1 MKKWFLRWGALLF
14 ALIAVGMLGAC
25 GTGGAKTK
33 DAPIPQEVAAL
44 ASREADID
52 LLASLE
58 KKVTRDDLGVTVDIA
73 PYKFQKILRVLIGA
87 ELRPCQ
93 EGEDA
98 LNISRPFTLSFTF
111 EGKEYRYSFSQ
122 EKIIANGAD
131 CYPENPAALAELYE
145 DAEYE
150 GILTEDLYYLR
161 QDMGFS
167 AEDVESVEFL
177 YESASGEEQTRLSDQ
192 ASIQTAL
199 DSLGGMVVWR
209 LSPDAP
215 PNPKTGAAITCTF
228 HCKNGVD
235 WRYETAIPKSVDAQ
249 GNVTLYGEASGYGE
263 LSTLFGDVQIGPGL
277 TVSQA
282 GSQRHV
288 HQTALDYE
296 GSFRTTTFPD
306 SFQQLFYGG
315 GEPVVP
321 PGGDA
326 ACTLAFAGPKGE
338 PLTPDTVAV
347 TLWRTEDDFGTLT
360 ALPGAE
366 YSDGKLALPN
376 AEGKYYVRVQA
387 QFPKGSAEY
396 YFSYRVTAFPAFFWD
411 IEYGNSE
418 GDVLFTRMD
427 TGLQIPGGQNRQYV
441 NFILSLGL
449 EKGESQPLEVSQ
461 PFSMEFSHQGEKVV
475 FAFSSQGISMDG
487 EPCAVRHPENIA
499 QLYLPLTAENAYQ
512 GGDGL
517 LDYGLRGFLTKE
529 ASSFSNAFPIEKEE
543 LESVEVTEEKP
554 REFTVFDLTSGLK
567 EDLSWMDN
575 IILAREW
582 SESDHYWPRGFFLSY
597 CITLQDG
604 TVYELGEQLLKNG
617 EETGWY
623 VVYSDLPEIKERI
636 KGMEGQPFQREE
648 RLPTTLTAD
657 DQGNISFH

>member
-1 MKKWFLRWGALLF
+1 MKKRFLRGAALLF
-14 ALIAVGMLGAC
+14 ALIIVGALGAC
-25 GTGGAKTK
+25 GTGGAETK
-33 DAPIPQEVAAL
+33 EVPVPQEVEAL
-44 ASREADID
+44 ADRKADAD
-52 LLASLE
+52 LLVSLDPQ
-58 KKVTRDDLGVTVDIA
+58 VTRDDLGMTVDIA
-73 PYKFQKILRVLIGA
+73 PYKFQEILRVLIGA

-98 LNISRPFTLSFTF
+98 LDISHPFTLSFTF

-122 EKIIANGAD
+122 EKIVANGAD

-150 GILTEDLYYLR
+150 GILTEELYYLR

-177 YESASGEEQTRLSDQ
+177 HGNMLKEEKTSLSDQ

-209 LSPDAP
+209 LSPDVP
-215 PNPKTGAAITCTF
+215 PNPKTGGSVTCTF
-228 HCKNGVD
+228 RLKDGAYWH
-235 WRYETAIPKSVDAQ
+235 YQTTIPQSVDTQ

-263 LSTLFGDVQIGPGL
+263 LSTLFGDVQVGPEL

-282 GSQRHV
+282 GIQLPV

-296 GSFRTTTFPD
+296 GSFRATTFPD
-306 SFQQLFYGG
+306 SFQWLFYGG

-326 ACTLAFAGPKGE
+326 VCTLAFASTEGE
-338 PLTPDTVAV
+338 PLIPDTVAV
-347 TLWRTEDDFGTLT
+347 ALWRTEDDFGTLT
-360 ALPGAE
+360 ALPEAE
-366 YSDGKLALPN
+366 YSDGRLALPN

-396 YFSYRVTAFPAFFWD
+396 YFSYRVTGFPAFFWD
-411 IEYGNSE
+411 IEYGNGE
-418 GDVLFTRMD
+418 GDVLFTRKD

-449 EKGESQPLEVSQ
+449 EKGEPQPLEVSQ
-461 PFSMEFSHQGEKVV
+461 PFSMEFSHQGEKVA
-475 FAFSSQGISMDG
+475 FEFSSQGVSMDG
-487 EPCAVRHPENIA
+487 EPCTVRHPENIA

-512 GGDGL
+512 VGDGL

-529 ASSFSNAFPIEKEE
+529 VSSFSGAFPIEKGE

-567 EDLSWMDN
+567 EDLSWMDH

-582 SESDHYWPRGFFLSY
+582 SESDHYWPRRFFLSY

-623 VVYSDLPEIKERI
+623 VVYSDLPEVKEKI

>member
-1 MKKWFLRWGALLF
+1 MKKRFLRGAALLF
-14 ALIAVGMLGAC
+14 ALIVVGVLGAC
-25 GTGGAKTK
+25 GTGGAETK
-33 DAPIPQEVAAL
+33 AVPVPQEVEAL
-44 ASREADID
+44 ADREADID
-52 LLASLE
+52 LLVSLE

-73 PYKFQKILRVLIGA
+73 PYKFQEILRVLIGA

-98 LNISRPFTLSFTF
+98 LDISHPFTLSFTF

-122 EKIIANGAD
+122 EKIVANGAD
-131 CYPENPAALAELYE
+131 CYPENPAALTELYE
-145 DAEYE
+145 DAGYE
-150 GILTEDLYYLR
+150 GILTEELYYLR

-167 AEDVESVEFL
+167 AADVESVEFL

-228 HCKNGVD
+228 HLKDGAD
-235 WRYETAIPKSVDAQ
+235 WQYQTAIPQSVDTQ

-263 LSTLFGDVQIGPGL
+263 LSTLFGDVQGGPVL

-282 GSQRHV
+282 GIQLPV

-296 GSFRTTTFPD
+296 GSFRATTFPD
-306 SFQQLFYGG
+306 SFQWLFYGG

-326 ACTLAFAGPKGE
+326 VCTLAFASTEGE
-338 PLTPDTVAV
+338 PLIPDTVAV
-347 TLWRTEDDFGTLT
+347 ALWRTEDDFGTLT
-360 ALPGAE
+360 ALPEAE
-366 YSDGKLALPN
+366 YSDGRLALPN

-396 YFSYRVTAFPAFFWD
+396 YFSYRVTGFPAFFWD
-411 IEYGNSE
+411 IEYGNGE
-418 GDVLFTRMD
+418 GDVLFTRKD

-449 EKGESQPLEVSQ
+449 EKGEPQPLEVSQ
-461 PFSMEFSHQGEKVV
+461 PFSMEFSHQGEKVA
-475 FAFSSQGISMDG
+475 FEFSSQGVSMDG
-487 EPCAVRHPENIA
+487 EPCTVRHPENIA

-512 GGDGL
+512 VGDGL

-529 ASSFSNAFPIEKEE
+529 VSSFSGAFPIEKGE

-567 EDLSWMDN
+567 EDLSWMDH

-582 SESDHYWPRGFFLSY
+582 SESDHYWPRRFFLSY

-623 VVYSDLPEIKERI
+623 VVYSDLPEVKEKI

>member
-1 MKKWFLRWGALLF
+1 MKKRFLRGAALLF
-14 ALIAVGMLGAC
+14 ALIVVGVLGAC
-25 GTGGAKTK
+25 GTGGAETK
-33 DAPIPQEVAAL
+33 AVPVPQEVEAL
-44 ASREADID
+44 ADREADID
-52 LLASLE
+52 LLVSLE

-73 PYKFQKILRVLIGA
+73 PYKFQEILRVLIGA

-98 LNISRPFTLSFTF
+98 LDISHPFTLSFTF

-122 EKIIANGAD
+122 EKIVANGAD
-131 CYPENPAALAELYE
+131 CYPENPAALTELYE
-145 DAEYE
+145 DAGYE
-150 GILTEDLYYLR
+150 GILTEELYYLR

-167 AEDVESVEFL
+167 AADVESVEFL

-228 HCKNGVD
+228 HLKDGAD
-235 WRYETAIPKSVDAQ
+235 WQYQTAIPQSVDTQ

-263 LSTLFGDVQIGPGL
+263 LSTLFGDVQGGPVL

-282 GSQRHV
+282 GIQLPV

-296 GSFRTTTFPD
+296 GSFRATTFPD
-306 SFQQLFYGG
+306 SFQWLFYGG

-326 ACTLAFAGPKGE
+326 VCTLAFASTKGE
-338 PLTPDTVAV
+338 PLIPDTVAV
-347 TLWRTEDDFGTLT
+347 ALWRTEDDFGTLT
-360 ALPGAE
+360 ALPEAE
-366 YSDGKLALPN
+366 YSDGRLALPN

-396 YFSYRVTAFPAFFWD
+396 YFSYRVTGFPAFFWD
-411 IEYGNSE
+411 IEYGNGE
-418 GDVLFTRMD
+418 GDVLFTRKD

-449 EKGESQPLEVSQ
+449 EKGEPQPLEVSQ
-461 PFSMEFSHQGEKVV
+461 PFSMEFSHQGEKVA
-475 FAFSSQGISMDG
+475 FEFSSQGVSMDG
-487 EPCAVRHPENIA
+487 EPCTVRHPENIA

-512 GGDGL
+512 VGDGL

-529 ASSFSNAFPIEKEE
+529 VSSFSGAFPIEKGE

-554 REFTVFDLTSGLK
+554 REFTVFDLTTGLK
-567 EDLSWMDN
+567 EDLSWMDH

-582 SESDHYWPRGFFLSY
+582 SESDHYWPRRFFLSY

-623 VVYSDLPEIKERI
+623 VVYSDLPEVKEKI

>member
-1 MKKWFLRWGALLF
+1 MKKRFLRGAALLF
-14 ALIAVGMLGAC
+14 ALIVVGVLGAC
-25 GTGGAKTK
+25 GTGGAETK
-33 DAPIPQEVAAL
+33 AVPVPQEVEAL
-44 ASREADID
+44 ADREADID
-52 LLASLE
+52 LLVSLE

-73 PYKFQKILRVLIGA
+73 PYKFQEILRVLIGA

-98 LNISRPFTLSFTF
+98 LDISHPFTLSFTF

-122 EKIIANGAD
+122 EKIVANGAD
-131 CYPENPAALAELYE
+131 CYPENPAALTELYE
-145 DAEYE
+145 DAGYE
-150 GILTEDLYYLR
+150 GILTEELYYLR

-167 AEDVESVEFL
+167 AADVESVEFL

-215 PNPKTGAAITCTF
+215 PKPKTGAAITCTF
-228 HCKNGVD
+228 HLKDGAD
-235 WRYETAIPKSVDAQ
+235 WQYQTAIPQSVDTQ

-263 LSTLFGDVQIGPGL
+263 LSTLFGDVQGGPVL

-282 GSQRHV
+282 GIQLPV

-296 GSFRTTTFPD
+296 GSFRATTFPD
-306 SFQQLFYGG
+306 SFQWLFYGG

-326 ACTLAFAGPKGE
+326 VCTLAFASTEGE
-338 PLTPDTVAV
+338 PLIPDTVAV
-347 TLWRTEDDFGTLT
+347 ALWRTEDDFGTLT
-360 ALPGAE
+360 ALPEAE
-366 YSDGKLALPN
+366 YSDGRLALPN

-396 YFSYRVTAFPAFFWD
+396 YFSYRVTGFPAFFWD
-411 IEYGNSE
+411 IEYGNGE
-418 GDVLFTRMD
+418 GDVLFTRKD

-449 EKGESQPLEVSQ
+449 EKGEPQPLEVSQ
-461 PFSMEFSHQGEKVV
+461 PFSMEFSHQGEKVA
-475 FAFSSQGISMDG
+475 FEFSSQGVSMDG
-487 EPCAVRHPENIA
+487 EPCTVRHPENIA

-512 GGDGL
+512 VGDGL

-529 ASSFSNAFPIEKEE
+529 VSSFSGAFPIEKGE

-567 EDLSWMDN
+567 EDLSWMDH

-582 SESDHYWPRGFFLSY
+582 SESDHYWPRRFFLSY

-623 VVYSDLPEIKERI
+623 VVYSDLPEVKEKI

>member
-1 MKKWFLRWGALLF
+1 MKKRFLRGAALLF
-14 ALIAVGMLGAC
+14 ALIVVGVLGAC
-25 GTGGAKTK
+25 GTGGAETK
-33 DAPIPQEVAAL
+33 AVPVPQEVEAL
-44 ASREADID
+44 ADREADID
-52 LLASLE
+52 LLVSLE

-73 PYKFQKILRVLIGA
+73 PYKFQEILRVLIGA

-98 LNISRPFTLSFTF
+98 LDISHPFTLSFTF

-122 EKIIANGAD
+122 EKIVANGAD
-131 CYPENPAALAELYE
+131 CYPENPAALTELYE
-145 DAEYE
+145 DAGYE
-150 GILTEDLYYLR
+150 GILTEELYYLR

-167 AEDVESVEFL
+167 AAVVESVEFL
-177 YESASGEEQTRLSDQ
+177 YESESGEEQTRLSDQ

-228 HCKNGVD
+228 HLKDGAD
-235 WRYETAIPKSVDAQ
+235 WQYQTAIPQSVDTQ

-263 LSTLFGDVQIGPGL
+263 LSTLFGDVQGGPVL

-282 GSQRHV
+282 GIQLPV

-296 GSFRTTTFPD
+296 GSFRATTFPD
-306 SFQQLFYGG
+306 SFQWLFYGG

-326 ACTLAFAGPKGE
+326 VCTRAFASTEGE
-338 PLTPDTVAV
+338 PLIPDTVAV
-347 TLWRTEDDFGTLT
+347 ALWRTEDDFGTLT
-360 ALPGAE
+360 ALPEAE
-366 YSDGKLALPN
+366 YSDGRLALPN

-396 YFSYRVTAFPAFFWD
+396 YFSYRVTGFPAFFWD
-411 IEYGNSE
+411 IEYGNGE
-418 GDVLFTRMD
+418 GDVLFTRKD

-449 EKGESQPLEVSQ
+449 EKGEPQPLEVSQ
-461 PFSMEFSHQGEKVV
+461 PFSMEFSHQGEKVA
-475 FAFSSQGISMDG
+475 FEFSSQGVSMDG
-487 EPCAVRHPENIA
+487 EPCTVRHPENIA

-512 GGDGL
+512 VGDGL

-529 ASSFSNAFPIEKEE
+529 VSSFSGAFPIEKGE

-567 EDLSWMDN
+567 EDLSWMDH

-582 SESDHYWPRGFFLSY
+582 SESDHYWPRRFFLSY

-623 VVYSDLPEIKERI
+623 VVYSDLPEVKEKI

>member
-1 MKKWFLRWGALLF
+1 MKKRFLRGVALLF
-14 ALIAVGMLGAC
+14 ALIIVGALGAC
-25 GTGGAKTK
+25 GTGGAETK
-33 DAPIPQEVAAL
+33 EVPVPQEVEAL
-44 ASREADID
+44 ADRKADAD
-52 LLASLE
+52 LLVSLDPQ
-58 KKVTRDDLGVTVDIA
+58 VTRDDLGVTVDIA
-73 PYKFQKILRVLIGA
+73 PHKFREILRVLIGA

-98 LNISRPFTLSFTF
+98 LDISHPFTLSFTF

-122 EKIIANGAD
+122 EKIVANGAD
-131 CYPENPAALAELYE
+131 CYPENPAALTELYE
-145 DAEYE
+145 DAGYE
-150 GILTEDLYYLR
+150 GILTEELYYLR

-167 AEDVESVEFL
+167 AADVESVEFL

-228 HCKNGVD
+228 HLKDGAD
-235 WRYETAIPKSVDAQ
+235 WQYQTAIPQSVDTQ

-263 LSTLFGDVQIGPGL
+263 LSTLFGDVQGGPVL

-282 GSQRHV
+282 GIQLPV

-296 GSFRTTTFPD
+296 GSFRATTFPD
-306 SFQQLFYGG
+306 SFQWLFYGG

-326 ACTLAFAGPKGE
+326 VCTLAFASTEGE
-338 PLTPDTVAV
+338 PLIPDTVAV
-347 TLWRTEDDFGTLT
+347 ALWRTEDDFGTLT
-360 ALPGAE
+360 ALPEAE
-366 YSDGKLALPN
+366 YSDGRLALPN

-396 YFSYRVTAFPAFFWD
+396 YFSYRVTGFPAFFWD
-411 IEYGNSE
+411 IEYGNGE
-418 GDVLFTRMD
+418 GDVLFTRKD

-449 EKGESQPLEVSQ
+449 EKGEPQPLEVSQ
-461 PFSMEFSHQGEKVV
+461 PFSMEFSHQGEKVA
-475 FAFSSQGISMDG
+475 FEFSSQGVSMDG
-487 EPCAVRHPENIA
+487 EPCTVRHPENIA

-512 GGDGL
+512 VGDGL

-529 ASSFSNAFPIEKEE
+529 VSSFSGAFPIEKGEP
-543 LESVEVTEEKP
+543 ESVEVTEEKP

-567 EDLSWMDN
+567 EDLSWMDH

-582 SESDHYWPRGFFLSY
+582 SESDHYWPRRFFLSY

-617 EETGWY
+617 EETSWY
-623 VVYSDLPEIKERI
+623 VVYSDLPEVKEKI

>member
-1 MKKWFLRWGALLF
+1 MKKRFLRGAALLF
-14 ALIAVGMLGAC
+14 ALIVVGVLGAC
-25 GTGGAKTK
+25 GTGGAETK
-33 DAPIPQEVAAL
+33 AVPVPQEVEAL
-44 ASREADID
+44 ADREADID
-52 LLASLE
+52 LLVSLE

-73 PYKFQKILRVLIGA
+73 PYKFQEILRVLIGA

-98 LNISRPFTLSFTF
+98 LDISHPFTLSFTF

-122 EKIIANGAD
+122 EKIVANGAD
-131 CYPENPAALAELYE
+131 CYPENPAALTELYE
-145 DAEYE
+145 DAGYE
-150 GILTEDLYYLR
+150 GILTEELYYLR

-167 AEDVESVEFL
+167 AADVESVEFL
-177 YESASGEEQTRLSDQ
+177 DESASGEEQTRLSDQ

-228 HCKNGVD
+228 HLKDGAD
-235 WRYETAIPKSVDAQ
+235 WQYQTAIPQSVDTQ

-263 LSTLFGDVQIGPGL
+263 LSTLFGDVQGGPVL

-282 GSQRHV
+282 GIQLPV

-296 GSFRTTTFPD
+296 GSFRATTFPD
-306 SFQQLFYGG
+306 SFQWLFYGG

-326 ACTLAFAGPKGE
+326 VCTLAFASTEGE
-338 PLTPDTVAV
+338 PLIPDTVAV
-347 TLWRTEDDFGTLT
+347 ALWRTEDDFGTLT
-360 ALPGAE
+360 ALPEAE
-366 YSDGKLALPN
+366 YSDGRLALPN

-396 YFSYRVTAFPAFFWD
+396 YFSYRVTGFPAFFWD
-411 IEYGNSE
+411 IEYGNGE
-418 GDVLFTRMD
+418 GDVLFTRKD

-449 EKGESQPLEVSQ
+449 EKGEPQPLEVSQ
-461 PFSMEFSHQGEKVV
+461 PFSMEFSHQGEKVA
-475 FAFSSQGISMDG
+475 FEFSSQGVSMDG
-487 EPCAVRHPENIA
+487 EPCTVRHPENIA

-512 GGDGL
+512 VGDGL

-529 ASSFSNAFPIEKEE
+529 VSSFSGAFPIEKGE
-543 LESVEVTEEKP
+543 LESVEGTEEKP

-567 EDLSWMDN
+567 EDLSWMDH

-582 SESDHYWPRGFFLSY
+582 SESDHYWPRRFFLSY

-623 VVYSDLPEIKERI
+623 VVYSDLPEVKEKI

>member
-1 MKKWFLRWGALLF
+1 MKKRFLRGVALLF
-14 ALIAVGMLGAC
+14 ALIIVGALGAC
-25 GTGGAKTK
+25 GTGGAETK
-33 DAPIPQEVAAL
+33 VVPVPQEVEAL
-44 ASREADID
+44 ADRKADAD
-52 LLASLE
+52 LLVSLDPQ
-58 KKVTRDDLGVTVDIA
+58 VTRDDLGVTVDIA
-73 PYKFQKILRVLIGA
+73 PHKFREILRVLIGA

-98 LNISRPFTLSFTF
+98 LDISHPFTLSFTF

-122 EKIIANGAD
+122 EKIVANGAD
-131 CYPENPAALAELYE
+131 CYPENPAALTELYE
-145 DAEYE
+145 DAGYE
-150 GILTEDLYYLR
+150 GIFTEELYYLR

-167 AEDVESVEFL
+167 AADVESVEFL

-228 HCKNGVD
+228 HLKDGAD
-235 WRYETAIPKSVDAQ
+235 WQYQTAIPQSVDTQ

-263 LSTLFGDVQIGPGL
+263 LSTLFGDVQGGPVL

-282 GSQRHV
+282 GIQLPV

-296 GSFRTTTFPD
+296 GSFRATTFPD
-306 SFQQLFYGG
+306 SFQWLFYGG

-326 ACTLAFAGPKGE
+326 VCTLAFASTEGE
-338 PLTPDTVAV
+338 PLIPDTVAV
-347 TLWRTEDDFGTLT
+347 ALWRTEDDFGTLT
-360 ALPGAE
+360 ALPEAE
-366 YSDGKLALPN
+366 YSDGRLALPN

-396 YFSYRVTAFPAFFWD
+396 YFSYRVTGFPAFFWD
-411 IEYGNSE
+411 IEYGNGE
-418 GDVLFTRMD
+418 GDVLFTRKD

-449 EKGESQPLEVSQ
+449 EKGEPQPLEVSQ
-461 PFSMEFSHQGEKVV
+461 PFSMEFSHQGEKVA
-475 FAFSSQGISMDG
+475 FEFSSQGVSMDG
-487 EPCAVRHPENIA
+487 EPCTVRHPENIA

-512 GGDGL
+512 VGDGL

-529 ASSFSNAFPIEKEE
+529 VSSFSGAFPIEKGE

-567 EDLSWMDN
+567 EDLSWMDH

-582 SESDHYWPRGFFLSY
+582 SESDHYWPRRFFLSY

-623 VVYSDLPEIKERI
+623 VVYSDLPEVKEKI